1 MVDIFPNAILAMLLA
16 QGLRCFM
23 VGKKRGEIRG
33 RWAGVVCTFPNKMS
47 RTRSFAE
54 AKPMQKICKCMQQFP
69 RPDAILWHQLL
80 CPGRTRETQIN
91 LCHCSKQSE
100 RREGRKNSNKPEGKL
115 RKFSNCM
122 PSGTHENWVEFFLII
137 FRYAYI
143 GNFIWMGEVC
153 LWVNAERRKMSG

>member
-1 MVDIFPNAILAMLLA
+1 MIFAFLHMVDIFPNAILAMLLA

-91 LCHCSKQSE
+91 LCHCSKRVNEE
-100 RREGRKNSNKPEGKL
+100 RVGKTATNQKGNCENFQIACQAEL
-115 RKFSNCM
+115 TKIELNFSLL
-122 PSGTHENWVEFFLII
+122 FFAMHI
-137 FRYAYI
+137 
-143 GNFIWMGEVC
+143 
-153 LWVNAERRKMSG
+153 